1 MMTKD
6 EEWIEDLYLE
16 NIKSSKDK
24 QHNIIEQNM
33 RLHKKA
39 RGMVITHTQKYS
51 TSVTTRDLVRCPR
64 RLFKP

>member
-33 RLHKKA
+33 
-39 RGMVITHTQKYS
+39 
-51 TSVTTRDLVRCPR
+51 
-64 RLFKP
+64 

>member
-6 EEWIEDLYLE
+6 EDWVKDLYLE

-24 QHNIIEQNM
+24 QHNIIKQNM

-39 RGMVITHTQKYS
+39 K
-51 TSVTTRDLVRCPR
+51 LE
-64 RLFKP
+64 K